1 VLTINGVS
9 ELVVQSAESYQQ
21 LLDRLEHLEA
31 AQGIREGLKESDQGQ
46 GKPAIAALQKKLD
59 GFQPE

>member
-1 VLTINGVS
+1 
-9 ELVVQSAESYQQ
+9 VQSAESYQE

-31 AQGIREGLKESDQGQ
+31 AQGIREGLKEYDQGR
-46 GKPAIAALQKKLD
+46 GNPAIAALQKKLD